1 MTLAGGIDLGGAKIE
16 ARLFDPSRGWAAVDS
31 REIPT
36 PSTNYGA
43 LLDALA
49 EQHVWLEE
57 RGATQVGIGAP
68 GLTLADG
75 RAMTANLPSDG
86 KPFSADLARLLGK
99 PATIVNDCRAFAY
112 SEALLGAGR
121 GASPVLGLVIGT
133 GVAGGLVSGGVLIDG
148 PNGQAGEFGHMPLAQ
163 GTAARYGLPLLR
175 CGCGREGCYETL
187 CSGPGIARIAE
198 ATTGRAAAAE
208 ELAART
214 DPGAAETL
222 RIWSEIVAEML
233 AGVVLATDPEVVVLG
248 GGVSKM
254 AGVAGRLARALKPRL
269 LDGVRA
275 PDIRP
280 AQGGDRSGA
289 RGAALLAWNIGS
301 EGK

>member
-16 ARLFDPSRGWAAVDS
+16 AQLFDPSLGWTAIDR

-36 PSTNYGA
+36 PATDYGA

-57 RGATQVGIGAP
+57 RGASQVGIGAP
-68 GLTLADG
+68 GLALSDG

-86 KPFSADLARLLGK
+86 KPFSKDLARLLGK

-133 GVAGGLVSGGVLIDG
+133 GVAGGLVTGGVLIDG
-148 PNGQAGEFGHMPLAQ
+148 PNGQAGEYGHMTLAH
-163 GTAARYGLPLLR
+163 GTAGRYGLPLLR

-198 ATTGRAAAAE
+198 ATTGRAATAE

-214 DPGAAETL
+214 DAGAAETL
-222 RIWSEIVAEML
+222 RIWAEIVAEML
-233 AGVVLATDPEVVVLG
+233 AGVVLATDPEIVVLG

-254 AGVAGRLARALKPRL
+254 AGVAGRLSRALKPLL

-280 AQGGDRSGA
+280 AEGGDRSGA
-289 RGAALLAWNIGS
+289 RGAALLAWNIGRR
-301 EGK
+301 GK

>member
-16 ARLFDPSRGWAAVDS
+16 ARLFDPSRGWAAVDR

-36 PSTNYGA
+36 PATNYDS

-49 EQHVWLEE
+49 GQHLWLEE

-68 GLTLADG
+68 GLALADG
-75 RAMTANLPSDG
+75 RAMSANLPSHG
-86 KPFSADLARLLGK
+86 KPFSTDLARLLGK

-112 SEALLGAGR
+112 SEALLGSGR

-148 PNGQAGEFGHMPLAQ
+148 PNGQAGEYGHMPLAR
-163 GTAARYGLPLLR
+163 GTAERYGLPLLR

-198 ATTGRAAAAE
+198 ATTGRASTAE

-214 DPGAAETL
+214 DPEAAETL
-222 RIWSEIVAEML
+222 RIWAELVAEML
-233 AGVVLATDPEVVVLG
+233 AGVVLATDPEIVVLG

-254 AGVAGRLARALKPRL
+254 AGVAERISRALKPLL

-275 PDIRP
+275 PDIRE

-289 RGAALLAWNIGS
+289 RGAALLAWKIG
-301 EGK
+301 